1 MKTATSRLLLF
12 DIDGTLITSGGAG
25 EASLCEA
32 MRSKFGVHEDMSGIH
47 LPGNTDARIA
57 SELLRKHGLP
67 DTPENAAAL
76 LDEYLFH
83 LERRISIHDGRV
95 MPGIINLLHALE
107 ARPDAVLALLT
118 GNVERGARIKLSHYR
133 VWHHFEFGAFA
144 DDHGDRN
151 ELGHFAR
158 RKALARHGVDFPPD
172 RIVVIGDT
180 PRDIECGRAIGAKTV
195 AIATGHFSL
204 SELESHSP
212 DALFENLADT
222 TAVIERLFAV

>member
-1 MKTATSRLLLF
+1 LKTGAARLFLF

-32 MRSKFGVHEDMSGIH
+32 MRTRFGVDEDMGGIH

-67 DTPENAAAL
+67 ETPENAAAL

-83 LERRISIHDGRV
+83 LERRISAHEGRV
-95 MPGIINLLHALE
+95 MPGIIDLLHALE
-107 ARPDAVLALLT
+107 ARSDAVLALLT

-151 ELGHFAR
+151 QLGHFAR
-158 RKALARHGVDFPPD
+158 RKALDRRGVDFPPD

-204 SELESHSP
+204 SELECHSP

-222 TAVIERLFAV
+222 PTVVERLFAV

>member
-1 MKTATSRLLLF
+1 MKTDAARLFLF

-32 MRSKFGVHEDMSGIH
+32 MQSKFGLQEDMRGIH

-57 SELLRKHGLP
+57 SELLRKHALP

-83 LERRISIHDGRV
+83 LERRISAHDGRV

-158 RKALARHGVDFPPD
+158 RKALAHHGIDFPPE

-195 AIATGHFSL
+195 AIATGHFPL
-204 SELESHSP
+204 SELERHSP

-222 TAVIERLFAV
+222 ESVVERLFAV